1 MSLKKKKSIVQTNT
15 IHSFRPFLP
24 QWWWQCRFYSSRFP
38 RAVEVE
44 CTLPRL
50 PGIQPR
56 PSIQPPW
63 KVNRW
68 IVDSWSRYVTI
79 NVWWTYVYG
88 FVVTDWSIMSSKVVD
103 RRIVKR
109 KKKKERK
116 GIKTLQLHCNLFFFS
131 RAW

>member
-1 MSLKKKKSIVQTNT
+1 MSLKKKSIVQTNT

-88 FVVTDWSIMSSKVVD
+88 FVVTDNNVEQSRRSKD
-103 RRIVKR
+103 CKK